1 MQSKYFK
8 SVLAFH
14 LSTIAFTVSKSVMTR
29 LNFNPGASTSEAGTS
44 SESSANVLHEGNS
57 LLFSYFSNIILMLK
71 LIIYQNEYY
80 LISSLLV
87 VYCNI

>member
-1 MQSKYFK
+1 MQLKYFK
-8 SVLAFH
+8 SVLAFN

-57 LLFSYFSNIILMLK
+57 LLFSNIILMLK

-80 LISSLLV
+80 LIFSLLV
-87 VYCNI
+87 VYSNI